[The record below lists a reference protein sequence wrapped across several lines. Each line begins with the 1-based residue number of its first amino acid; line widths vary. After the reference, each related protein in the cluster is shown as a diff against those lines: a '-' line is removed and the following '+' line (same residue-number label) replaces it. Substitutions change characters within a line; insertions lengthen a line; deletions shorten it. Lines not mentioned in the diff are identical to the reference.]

1 MQLLYILEY
10 TQLIYGLEAGSHF
23 RLYPKSVQEFPL
35 WLSRIRTQSFLYEDV
50 GLIPGLTQ
58 WVKDP
63 GLP

>member
-35 WLSRIRTQSFLYEDV
+35 WLSRIRTQSFLCEDV
-50 GLIPGLTQ
+50 GLIPSNS
-58 WVKDP
+58 
-63 GLP
+63 